1 MISQRRFL
9 GNWAALTAVLC
20 CVFLDV
26 DVSRAA
32 TTQVAFL
39 DFDASAVGG
48 LLEARLIAKSQYR
61 WVERANI
68 DHVVRERQTQALF
81 SPAGVSERAT
91 LGRTLKADVLV
102 LLRTVAAKESKP
114 ANDESQAVADRL
126 DLIIC
131 ETHHGLR
138 LAAHSL
144 QAPKP
149 GEEGK
154 LVERLE
160 GWTEAVLRRADRS
173 ARDIC
178 AVPSFVSNDLSF
190 AMDYLKQAYANV
202 VEQTVFQHGGFAVV
216 ELAEAEALAKELILV
231 GEGNL
236 LDRRLPLYL
245 LGEYRHEAEGESRR
259 VRLKLR
265 LLRGTAQ
272 LGVAEKGDMKSA
284 DVPAYLQQATSEL
297 LRQVS
302 DDAEA
307 VYDAKTEARQLAQR
321 AREFMDLG
329 NYEEAMPLLDAS
341 LLLGPDDHDVRR
353 DAVVVGGKMAMRYFH
368 HRDKPTIAV
377 PAMRHF
383 RRGMEHLEVWL
394 SAHPQPPMAT
404 STSFGRT
411 FVDEFHF
418 DLFYYSKPNNADVR
432 AVYDELLPEIDA
444 ALLRITRMRSRQNA
458 YDASRYLDKAT
469 AHLPSRERFRII
481 GQLALEL
488 QDLPGAGRRTGSFV
502 IRNYDVRQLEQAGG
516 AELLAELAKARNP
529 EVRETAAR
537 LQTRLKE
544 AQAKPPQPLPAFQ
557 ETAPDEPKLPLG
569 PTVATFTPITLETMG
584 GDQETA
590 NFCGCLPAGRG
601 IDVVWTSRALYV
613 MKQRGSLRKVW
624 EGSELNDRFNITTAD
639 GQFFGYYV
647 SYDGRYVWAT
657 VGRLKL
663 PPLLLVLDPL
673 AETVQ
678 EITAADGLP
687 LASTEDL
694 SRDRYNQHLAV
705 AGMEPGRAC
714 VAGSF
719 GRSWIATVKFDP
731 AGSHHVKVIHECR
744 RAPDPLDSDQWQ
756 SADVAFDAT
765 YVFSLTDTKSGETRV
780 LMGRGNRN
788 PHFDTHPLLIDPVR
802 ERVEV
807 VSEPLPRYQF
817 AGRFALYGGA
827 LYYLDNTLKEGRDTW
842 GGDIRVSRFGA
853 PTWKRETLMQNVPQ
867 GWPVVADEQVHIVGK
882 RWWSSRLP
890 NGPVHVAAAEVPW
903 HYRNDWAYPGQ
914 STKRS
919 GFSMPP
925 QKDRLE
931 GVWPSNHFGLLVR
944 TVSRDH
950 KGYDVYQANIT
961 SKPQ

>member
-9 GNWAALTAVLC
+9 GNWAALTAVLY
-20 CVFLDV
+20 CVFLDAG
-26 DVSRAA
+26 VSLAA

-61 WVERANI
+61 WVERASI
-68 DHVVRERQTQALF
+68 DQVVRERQTQALF
-81 SPAGVSERAT
+81 SPAGVAERAT

-102 LLRTVAAKESKP
+102 LLRTVAPKESKP

-144 QAPKP
+144 PSPKP

-154 LVERLE
+154 FVERLE
-160 GWTEAVLRRADRS
+160 GWTEAVLRRADRP

-216 ELAEAEALAKELILV
+216 ELAEAEALAKELVLV
-231 GEGNL
+231 GEGNP

-245 LGEYRHEAEGESRR
+245 LGEYRHEGESRR

-297 LRQVS
+297 LRQES
-302 DDAEA
+302 DDSEA
-307 VYDAKTEARQLAQR
+307 VYDAKAEARQLAER

-341 LLLGPDDHDVRR
+341 LLLGPDDQDVRR
-353 DAVVVGGKMAMRYFH
+353 DAVVVGGKMAMRYFY
-368 HRDKPTIAV
+368 HRDKPTIAI

-383 RRGMEHLEVWL
+383 RRGMEHLEIWL

-432 AVYDELLPEIDA
+432 AVYDDLLPEIDA

-502 IRNYDVRQLEQAGG
+502 MR
-516 AELLAELAKARNP
+516 
-529 EVRETAAR
+529 
-537 LQTRLKE
+537 
-544 AQAKPPQPLPAFQ
+544 
-557 ETAPDEPKLPLG
+557 
-569 PTVATFTPITLETMG
+569 
-584 GDQETA
+584 
-590 NFCGCLPAGRG
+590 
-601 IDVVWTSRALYV
+601 
-613 MKQRGSLRKVW
+613 
-624 EGSELNDRFNITTAD
+624 
-639 GQFFGYYV
+639 
-647 SYDGRYVWAT
+647 
-657 VGRLKL
+657 
-663 PPLLLVLDPL
+663 
-673 AETVQ
+673 
-678 EITAADGLP
+678 
-687 LASTEDL
+687 
-694 SRDRYNQHLAV
+694 
-705 AGMEPGRAC
+705 
-714 VAGSF
+714 
-719 GRSWIATVKFDP
+719 
-731 AGSHHVKVIHECR
+731 
-744 RAPDPLDSDQWQ
+744 
-756 SADVAFDAT
+756 
-765 YVFSLTDTKSGETRV
+765 
-780 LMGRGNRN
+780 
-788 PHFDTHPLLIDPVR
+788 
-802 ERVEV
+802 
-807 VSEPLPRYQF
+807 
-817 AGRFALYGGA
+817 
-827 LYYLDNTLKEGRDTW
+827 
-842 GGDIRVSRFGA
+842 
-853 PTWKRETLMQNVPQ
+853 
-867 GWPVVADEQVHIVGK
+867 
-882 RWWSSRLP
+882 
-890 NGPVHVAAAEVPW
+890 
-903 HYRNDWAYPGQ
+903 
-914 STKRS
+914 
-919 GFSMPP
+919 
-925 QKDRLE
+925 
-931 GVWPSNHFGLLVR
+931 
-944 TVSRDH
+944 
-950 KGYDVYQANIT
+950 
-961 SKPQ
+961 